1 MFGEK
6 HQRFGFWNVTLE
18 ICFRYPNGDVKKAV
32 GYVSLEFGEEV
43 QPGEMTLE
51 SFRSAGGV
59 WILVVFR
66 ILRLVHRMLHMGMT
80 ALPDPPYPGSWVGL
94 CLVLTFEC

>member
-6 HQRFGFWNVTLE
+6 YQRFGFWNVTLE
-18 ICFRYPNGDVKKAV
+18 IFFRYPNGDVKQAV

-43 QPGEMTLE
+43 QPGEMTLDE
-51 SFRSAGGV
+51 FRSAGGV
-59 WILVVFR
+59 WVSVVFR

-80 ALPDPPYPGSWVGL
+80 ALPDPPPTLAAGWDRV
-94 CLVLTFEC
+94 